1 MLWKILV
8 AGLSALG
15 PLMLYAP
22 VYAQSP
28 ESLAWLRKIQDAT
41 QKLSYT
47 GTFVYQ
53 NDGRS
58 ETSRI
63 TRYVDAGGDIEK
75 LEVMDGMPREIVR
88 TRDTVR
94 CYLPGARLVKVDRRT
109 ERGFPA
115 LLPEQ
120 IHALARHYD
129 ISLGETRRLAGY
141 DCQAVVLTP
150 RDNLRYG
157 YRLYADV
164 NSGMLLRAVTFDAS
178 GQQVEEF
185 VFTQLTIGGVTRDM
199 VRPRHASRGWRHE
212 DAGAA
217 PTKLVGWGLSSELP
231 GFQKIIELKRRLGES
246 RSAGQLVYSDGLAA
260 VSVFIESLEGRND
273 PVRTGLASVG
283 AIHIYTREVANH
295 MVTVVG
301 EAPAASVQ
309 RIANA
314 VEYRRP
320 AAAMG
325 EKK

>member
-1 MLWKILV
+1 VTLKQVLL
-8 AGLSALG
+8 AGLCALG
-15 PLMLYAP
+15 PA
-22 VYAQSP
+22 VVQAQSA
-28 ESLAWLRKIQDAT
+28 ETLGWLRKMHDAT

-53 NDGRS
+53 NGGRS

-63 TRYVDAGGDIEK
+63 TRYVDASGDIEK

-88 TRDTVR
+88 TKDTVR
-94 CYLPGARLVKVDRRT
+94 CYLPGSRLVKVDRRT

-115 LLPEQ
+115 LLPER
-120 IHALARHYD
+120 ITALARHYE
-129 ISLGETRRLAGY
+129 ISLGETRRIAGY

-164 NSGMLLRAVTFDAS
+164 NSGMLLQAVTLDAA
-178 GQQVEEF
+178 GEPVEQF
-185 VFTQLTIGGVTRDM
+185 TFTQLAIGGVTRDM
-199 VRPRHASRGWRHE
+199 VRSRHASRSWRVE
-212 DAGAA
+212 EALAA
-217 PTKLVGWGLSSELP
+217 PAHLAGWGLSSELP
-231 GFQKIIELKRRLGES
+231 GFHKIVELKRRLGES
-246 RSAGQLVYSDGLAA
+246 RSAGQVVYSDGLAA
-260 VSVFIESLEGRND
+260 VSVFIESLEGRSD
-273 PVRTGLASVG
+273 PVRTGLASMG

-309 RIANA
+309 RIADA

-320 AAAMG
+320 Q
-325 EKK
+325 